1 MKKLTEVETLSF
13 PVIKGSSYIL
23 VHTPNILK
31 QGGSTQT
38 TTRAKN
44 PNDEYL
50 SKMDEH
56 LRSFEEFVG
65 YAPNQAYIGNILP
78 NDLDDIDTPW
88 YESDNLLEAKKEG
101 ELGEIM
107 SEDVFIPLVKH
118 VDVFDLVKLTKE
130 FTKKGQKLVDEHL
143 ILKDMDIDLG
153 EGEEL
158 SDVEK
163 LVEEHA
169 EPFYLDNKLVGCV
182 KSAHET
188 DINLNAHV
196 IYENLIGK
204 ASAVLAMKNLEYRN
218 NIDISEVDYI
228 LECSEE
234 ACGDINQR
242 GGGNFAKAIG
252 EMAGATD
259 ATGSDVRS
267 FCAAPAH
274 AMVNAAALVKSG
286 VYDNVAVVAGG
297 SVAKLG
303 MNGKDHVKKD
313 MPILEDGLGG
323 FAILISENDG
333 ESPILRTD
341 IVGRHKVGT
350 GSSPQAVI
358 SSLVTDPLDE
368 NDISIKDIDKYS
380 VEMQNPEIT
389 KPAGAGN
396 VPESNYKMIAALGVK
411 RGDLERKE
419 LMNFVEEHG
428 MPGFAPTQG
437 HIPSGVPFV
446 GPAVKMIESGDID
459 NAMIIGK
466 GSLFL
471 GRMTNLFDGVSF
483 VMERNEGET
492 EEKAAVSDEEIKSM
506 IADAMRQM
514 AENMTGESN

>member
-1 MKKLTEVETLSF
+1 MEVDILSY

-23 VHTPNILK
+23 VHAPNILK

-38 TTRAKN
+38 TTRKKD
-44 PNDEYL
+44 PNDPYL
-50 SKMDEH
+50 SEMDNY
-56 LRSFEEFVG
+56 LRKFDEFVAYG
-65 YAPNQAYIGNILP
+65 PNQAYIGNILP
-78 NDLDDIDTPW
+78 EELKDIETPW
-88 YESDNLLEAKKEG
+88 YAKDNLLDNNRDG
-101 ELGEIM
+101 EFGEIM
-107 SEDVFIPLVKH
+107 PEDQFITLIKH
-118 VDVFDLVKLTKE
+118 VDVFDLVKLSE
-130 FTKKGQKLVDEHL
+130 DFVQKGKKLVKEHP
-143 ILKDMDIDLG
+143 ILKDMEIDLG
-153 EGEEL
+153 EGEDKETL
-158 SDVEK
+158 EALLDN
-163 LVEEHA
+163 HA
-169 EPFYLDNKLVGCV
+169 EPLYLDGELIGCV
-182 KSAHET
+182 KKAHET
-188 DINLNAHV
+188 DINLSAHV

-204 ASAVLAMKNLEYRN
+204 ASAVLAMKNLETKN
-218 NIDISEVDYI
+218 DINLADVDYI

-252 EMAGATD
+252 EIAGCND

-274 AMVNAAALVKSG
+274 AMVNAAALVKAG

-303 MNGKDHVKKD
+303 MNGKDHVKKE
-313 MPILEDGLGG
+313 MPILEDGLCG
-323 FAILISENDG
+323 FAILISKNDG
-333 ESPILRTD
+333 ENPIVRTD

-368 NDISIKDIDKYS
+368 HNISIKEIDKYS

-419 LMNFVEEHG
+419 LMEFVEKHG

-446 GPAVKMIESGDID
+446 GPAVKMIKEKKIKNS
-459 NAMIIGK
+459 MIIGK

-483 VMERNEGET
+483 VIEENTGIKD
-492 EEKAAVSDEEIKSM
+492 EKASVSDQEIKNM
-506 IADAMRQM
+506 IADAMRKM
-514 AENMTGESN
+514 SENLIGESN

>member
-1 MKKLTEVETLSF
+1 
-13 PVIKGSSYIL
+13 Y
-23 VHTPNILK
+23 
-31 QGGSTQT
+31 
-38 TTRAKN
+38 
-44 PNDEYL
+44 
-50 SKMDEH
+50 
-56 LRSFEEFVG
+56 LRSFEEFAG

-78 NDLDDIDTPW
+78 NDLEDIEQPW
-88 YESDNLLEAKKEG
+88 YESDNLLEAKREG
-101 ELGEIM
+101 KFGEIM
-107 SEDVFIPLVKH
+107 PEDQFIALVKH
-118 VDVFDLVKLTKE
+118 VDVFDLVKLSE
-130 FTKKGQKLVDEHL
+130 DFCEKGQKLVEEHP
-143 ILKDMDIDLG
+143 ILKDMDIELG
-153 EGEEL
+153 DGETQDEL
-158 SDVEK
+158 QK
-163 LVEEHA
+163 LVDNHS
-169 EPFYLDNKLVGCV
+169 EPIYLGDELVGCV
-182 KSAHET
+182 KKAHET
-188 DINLNAHV
+188 DINLSAHV
-196 IYENLIGK
+196 IYENLIAK
-204 ASAVLAMKNLEYRN
+204 ASAVLAMKDLEYRN
-218 NIDISEVDYI
+218 DEIDLTDVDYI

-252 EMAGATD
+252 EMAGCND
-259 ATGSDVRS
+259 ATGSDLRS

-274 AMVNAAALVKSG
+274 AMVNAAALVKAR

-303 MNGKDHVKKD
+303 MNGKDHLKKD

-323 FAILISENDG
+323 FAIIISKNDG
-333 ESPILRTD
+333 VNPIIRTD
-341 IVGRHKVGT
+341 VVGRHKVGT

-358 SSLVTDPLDE
+358 SSLVTDPLDKHE
-368 NDISIKDIDKYS
+368 ISIKDIDKYS

-419 LMNFVEEHG
+419 LMDFVGEHG

-446 GPAVKMIESGDID
+446 GPAVEMIKDGEIN

-483 VMERNEGET
+483 VMEKNKGFESEKT
-492 EEKAAVSDEEIKSM
+492 EASDKEIKNM

>member
-1 MKKLTEVETLSF
+1 MSF

-38 TTRAKN
+38 TTRAKD

-50 SKMDEH
+50 KQMDDH

-78 NDLDDIDTPW
+78 NDLEEIEQPW
-88 YESDNLLEAKKEG
+88 YENDNLLEAKKEG
-101 ELGEIM
+101 QFGEIM
-107 SEDVFIPLVKH
+107 PEDQFIALIKH
-118 VDVFDLVKLTKE
+118 VDVFDLVKLSEEFCEKGQNLVNEHPILKE
-130 FTKKGQKLVDEHL
+130 MDIDLGAGEPKEDLQKLVDEH
-143 ILKDMDIDLG
+143 
-153 EGEEL
+153 
-158 SDVEK
+158 S
-163 LVEEHA
+163 
-169 EPFYLDNKLVGCV
+169 EPLYLDNELVGCV
-182 KSAHET
+182 KKAHET
-188 DINLNAHV
+188 DINLSAHV
-196 IYENLIGK
+196 IYENLIAK
-204 ASAVLAMKNLEYRN
+204 ASAVLAMKDLEYRN
-218 NIDISEVDYI
+218 EDVDLSEVDYI

-252 EMAGATD
+252 EMAGCND

-274 AMVNAAALVKSG
+274 AMVNAAALVKAG

-303 MNGKDHVKKD
+303 MNGKDHVKKE

-323 FAILISENDG
+323 FAIIISKNDG
-333 ESPILRTD
+333 VNPIIRTD

-358 SSLVTDPLDE
+358 SSLVTDPLDKHE
-368 NDISIKDIDKYS
+368 ISIKDIDKYS

-419 LMNFVEEHG
+419 LMDFVGEHG

-446 GPAVKMIESGDID
+446 GPAVEMIKDGKIN

-483 VMERNEGET
+483 VMERNKGT
-492 EEKAAVSDEEIKSM
+492 EPEKSEVSDKEIKNM

-514 AENMTGESN
+514 AENITGESN

>member
-1 MKKLTEVETLSF
+1 LSF

-50 SKMDEH
+50 NQMDNH

-78 NDLDDIDTPW
+78 NDLEDIEQPW

-101 ELGEIM
+101 EFGEIM
-107 SEDVFIPLVKH
+107 PEDQFIALVKH
-118 VDVFDLVKLTKE
+118 VDVFDLVKLSQDFCE
-130 FTKKGQKLVDEHL
+130 KGQKLVNEHP

-153 EGEEL
+153 DGETKEDL
-158 SDVEK
+158 QK
-163 LVEEHA
+163 LVDEHS
-169 EPFYLDNKLVGCV
+169 EPLYLDDELVGCV
-182 KSAHET
+182 KKAHET
-188 DINLNAHV
+188 DINLSAHV
-196 IYENLIGK
+196 IYENLIAK
-204 ASAVLAMKNLEYRN
+204 ASAVLAMKNLEFRN
-218 NIDISEVDYI
+218 DDVDLSEVDYI

-252 EMAGATD
+252 EMAGCED

-274 AMVNAAALVKSG
+274 AMVNAAALVKAG

-303 MNGKDHVKKD
+303 MNGKDHVKKE

-323 FAILISENDG
+323 FAIIISKNDG
-333 ESPILRTD
+333 ENPIIRTD
-341 IVGRHKVGT
+341 VVGRHKVGT

-358 SSLVTDPLDE
+358 SSLVTDPLDKHE
-368 NDISIKDIDKYS
+368 ISIKDIDKYS

-419 LMNFVEEHG
+419 LMDFVGKHG

-446 GPAVKMIESGDID
+446 GPAVEMMKDGEIN

-483 VMERNEGET
+483 VMEKNEGT
-492 EEKAAVSDEEIKSM
+492 ESEEAKVSDKEIKNM

>member
-1 MKKLTEVETLSF
+1 MEVEILSF

-38 TTRAKN
+38 TTRAKD

-50 SKMDEH
+50 SKMDDH

-78 NDLDDIDTPW
+78 DELDEIDTPW
-88 YESDNLLEAKKEG
+88 YESANLLEAEREG
-101 ELGEIM
+101 NYGEIM
-107 SEDVFIPLVKH
+107 SEDEFIPLVKH
-118 VDVFDLVKLTKE
+118 VDVFDLVKLSKDFIPKAQE
-130 FTKKGQKLVDEHL
+130 LIDNHP

-153 EGEEL
+153 EGEDKE
-158 SDVEK
+158 DIEE
-163 LVEEHA
+163 LVENHA
-169 EPFYLDNKLVGCV
+169 EPFYLKGELVGCV
-182 KSAHET
+182 KHAHET
-188 DINLNAHV
+188 DINLSAHV

-218 NIDISEVDYI
+218 DIDLSEVDYI

-252 EMAGATD
+252 EMAGTAN

-274 AMVNAAALVKSG
+274 AMVNAAALVKAG

-303 MNGKDHVKKD
+303 MNGKDHVKKE

-323 FAILISENDG
+323 FAILISKNDG
-333 ESPILRTD
+333 ENPIIRTD
-341 IVGRHKVGT
+341 IIGRHKVGT

-358 SSLVTDPLDE
+358 SSLVTDPLDK

-419 LMNFVEEHG
+419 LMNFVQEHG

-446 GPAVKMIESGDID
+446 GPAAKMIKDGEIE

-483 VMERNEGET
+483 VI
-492 EEKAAVSDEEIKSM
+492 EKNQGSAEPKAEVSDQEIKSM
-506 IADAMRQM
+506 IADAMRKM
-514 AENMTGESN
+514 AENLTSESN

>member
-1 MKKLTEVETLSF
+1 MSF

-38 TTRAKN
+38 TTRANN

-50 SKMDEH
+50 TQMDNY

-78 NDLDDIDTPW
+78 NDLEDIDQPW
-88 YESDNLLEAKKEG
+88 YKNDNLLEAKREG
-101 ELGEIM
+101 KFGEIM
-107 SEDVFIPLVKH
+107 PEEQFIALVKH
-118 VDVFDLVKLTKE
+118 VDVFDLVKLSEE
-130 FTKKGQKLVDEHL
+130 FCEKGQKLVNEHPV
-143 ILKDMDIDLG
+143 LKDMDIDLG
-153 EGEEL
+153 KGETKENL
-158 SDVEK
+158 QK
-163 LVEEHA
+163 LVDDHS
-169 EPFYLDNKLVGCV
+169 EPIYLGDELVGCV
-182 KSAHET
+182 KQAHES
-188 DINLNAHV
+188 DINLSAHV
-196 IYENLIGK
+196 IYENLIAK
-204 ASAVLAMKNLEYRN
+204 ASAVLAMKDLEYRN
-218 NIDISEVDYI
+218 DEVDLSKVDYI

-252 EMAGATD
+252 EMAGCND

-274 AMVNAAALVKSG
+274 AMVNAAALVKAG

-303 MNGKDHVKKD
+303 MNGKDHVKKE
-313 MPILEDGLGG
+313 MPIMEDGLGG
-323 FAILISENDG
+323 FAIIISKNDG
-333 ESPILRTD
+333 VNPIIRTD

-358 SSLVTDPLDE
+358 SSLVTDPLDKHE
-368 NDISIKDIDKYS
+368 ISIKNIDKYS
-380 VEMQNPEIT
+380 VEMHNPEIT

-446 GPAVKMIESGDID
+446 GPAVEMMKDGEIN

-483 VMERNEGET
+483 VMEENKGT
-492 EEKAAVSDEEIKSM
+492 ESKKSEVSDKEIKNM

>member
-1 MKKLTEVETLSF
+1 MSF

-38 TTRAKN
+38 TTRAKD

-50 SKMDEH
+50 KQMDDH

-78 NDLDDIDTPW
+78 NDLEEIEQPW
-88 YESDNLLEAKKEG
+88 YENENLLEAKREG
-101 ELGEIM
+101 QFGEIM
-107 SEDVFIPLVKH
+107 PEDQFIALIKH
-118 VDVFDLVKLTKE
+118 VDVFDLVKLSE
-130 FTKKGQKLVDEHL
+130 DFCEKGQKLVDEHP

-153 EGEEL
+153 EGEPKEDL
-158 SDVEK
+158 QK
-163 LVEEHA
+163 LVDEHS
-169 EPFYLDNKLVGCV
+169 EPLYLGDELVGCV
-182 KSAHET
+182 KKAHET
-188 DINLNAHV
+188 DINLSAHV
-196 IYENLIGK
+196 IYENLIAK
-204 ASAVLAMKNLEYRN
+204 ASAVLAMKDLEYRN
-218 NIDISEVDYI
+218 DDVDLSEVDYI

-252 EMAGATD
+252 EMAGCND

-274 AMVNAAALVKSG
+274 AMVNAAALVKAG

-303 MNGKDHVKKD
+303 MNGKDHVKKE

-323 FAILISENDG
+323 FAIIISKNDG
-333 ESPILRTD
+333 VNPIIRTD
-341 IVGRHKVGT
+341 VVGRHKVGT

-358 SSLVTDPLDE
+358 SSLVTDPLDKHE
-368 NDISIKDIDKYS
+368 ISIKDIDKYS

-419 LMNFVEEHG
+419 LMDFVGKHG

-446 GPAVKMIESGDID
+446 GPAVEMIKDGQIN

-483 VMERNEGET
+483 VMEKNQGT
-492 EEKAAVSDEEIKSM
+492 ESEKSEVSDKEIKNM